1 MKGARYA
8 TYRQTIQEWPKPGSA
23 LAGRIPIRP
32 VVRQNFSRGPN
43 RGGSGRAGVNTTI
56 DSAQQE
62 DPKRAGTMRVER
74 TYIKDRPKVG
84 LNYAA
89 RL

>member
-1 MKGARYA
+1 MARH
-8 TYRQTIQEWPKPGSA
+8 
-23 LAGRIPIRP
+23 P

-43 RGGSGRAGVNTTI
+43 WGGSGGAGVNTII
-56 DSAQQE
+56 DSVQQE
-62 DPKRAGTMRVER
+62 DPKRASTVRVER

-84 LNYAA
+84 PNYAA